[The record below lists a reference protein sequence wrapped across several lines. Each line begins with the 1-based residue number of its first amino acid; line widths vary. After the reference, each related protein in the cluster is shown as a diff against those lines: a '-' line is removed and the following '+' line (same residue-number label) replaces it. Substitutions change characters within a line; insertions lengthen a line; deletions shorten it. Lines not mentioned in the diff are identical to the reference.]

1 MKYYLILIVNIAVAL
16 FAILCSLHCLRIDKY
31 LIAGI
36 WFFLFV
42 NQARLIYTS
51 IRNKQ
56 KYNHFAKTSI

>member
-31 LIAGI
+31 LIAGV

-42 NQARLIYTS
+42 NQARLIYSS
-51 IRNKQ
+51 IKNK
-56 KYNHFAKTSI
+56 AE

>member
-16 FAILCSLHCLRIDKY
+16 FAILCSLHCLKIDKY
-31 LIAGI
+31 LIAGV

-51 IRNKQ
+51 IIKNK
-56 KYNHFAKTSI
+56 KE